1 MMIAELLARYI
12 TGDVSLK
19 EKEYIQQWIEA
30 SEENRKEFM
39 RLRILY
45 DMSLAHEQGQEQEQ
59 TLSQSG
65 KPAKRIFLELA
76 KIAAIICITFGCS
89 YYFLSHSL
97 EKEDEVAMQTLHI
110 PAGQRAELT
119 LTDGTKVW
127 LNALT
132 TLTFPNRF
140 TKDSREVYLDGEAYF
155 DVSHNAGKIF
165 TVNTSRYLVN
175 VYGTEFN
182 VSAYSRNDLFETAL
196 MNGSVEVVALHDTQ
210 KIRLSPG
217 RQVYLKDGKLVSD
230 SILDYNH
237 FLWKKGVISFE
248 HERMEDILVKLRLYY
263 DIAIENK
270 NATIN
275 NMRYT
280 GKFYTKDGVEH
291 VLNVLKIPTKL
302 RFTKDNENNI
312 IHIY

>member
-1 MMIAELLARYI
+1 MMIAELLMKYI
-12 TGDVSLK
+12 TGDASLK
-19 EKEYIQQWIEA
+19 EKEDIQRWIEA
-30 SEENRKEFM
+30 SEENREEFM
-39 RLRILY
+39 RLRMLY
-45 DMSLAHEQGQEQEQ
+45 DMSLAHEPEQ
-59 TLSQSG
+59 TLPQSG
-65 KPAKRIFLELA
+65 KPIKRIFLELA
-76 KIAAIICITFGCS
+76 KIAAIVCITFSCS
-89 YYFLSHSL
+89 YYFLSHLS
-97 EKEDEVAMQTLHI
+97 EKEEEIVMQTLHI

-132 TLTFPNRF
+132 TLTFPNKF

-155 DVSHNAGKIF
+155 DVSHNAEKVF

-175 VYGTEFN
+175 AYGTEFN

-196 MNGSVEVVALHDTQ
+196 IDGSVEVVALHDTQ

-217 RQVYLKDGKLVSD
+217 SRVYLKDGKFVSG
-230 SILDYNH
+230 SIVDYNH
-237 FLWKKGVISFE
+237 FLWKKGIISFE
-248 HERMEDILVKLRLYY
+248 HERIEDILVKLRLYY
-263 DIAIENK
+263 DIAIENR
-270 NATIN
+270 NTGIN

-280 GKFYTKDGVEH
+280 GKFHTKDGIEH

-312 IHIY
+312 IYIH

>member
-1 MMIAELLARYI
+1 MMTAELLKKYI
-12 TGDVSLK
+12 TGDASQK
-19 EKEYIQQWIEA
+19 EKEDIQLWIEA

-45 DMSLAHEQGQEQEQ
+45 DMSLAHEPEQ
-59 TLSQSG
+59 TLPQSG
-65 KPAKRIFLELA
+65 KSIKRIFLELA

-89 YYFLSHSL
+89 YYFLNHL
-97 EKEDEVAMQTLHI
+97 PKKEEEAVMQTLHI
-110 PAGQRAELT
+110 PAGQRAELI

-132 TLTFPNRF
+132 TLTFPNKF
-140 TKDSREVYLDGEAYF
+140 TKDSRQVYLDGEAYF

-165 TVNTSRYLVN
+165 TVNTNRYLVN

-182 VSAYSRNDLFETAL
+182 ISAYSRSNLFETAL
-196 MNGSVEVVALHDTQ
+196 IDGSVEVVALHDTQ
-210 KIRLSPG
+210 KIQLSPG
-217 RQVYLKDGKLVSD
+217 RRVYLEDGKLVSG

-237 FLWKKGVISFE
+237 FLWKKGIISFE
-248 HERMEDILVKLRLYY
+248 HERIEDILVKLRLYY

-270 NATIN
+270 NTSIN

-280 GKFYTKDGVEH
+280 GKFHTKDGIEH
-291 VLNVLKIPTKL
+291 VLNVLKIPTNL

-312 IHIY
+312 IYIH

>member
-1 MMIAELLARYI
+1 MITTELLMKYI
-12 TGDVSLK
+12 AGDASLS
-19 EKEYIQQWIEA
+19 EKEDIQQWIEA

-45 DMSLAHEQGQEQEQ
+45 DMTLAHEPEQSLPQ
-59 TLSQSG
+59 IA
-65 KPAKRIFLELA
+65 KPTGRIFLELA
-76 KIAAIICITFGCS
+76 KIAAVICITFGCS
-89 YYFLSHSL
+89 YYFLSHLL
-97 EKEDEVAMQTLHI
+97 EREEEETAMQTLHI

-132 TLTFPNRF
+132 TLTFPNKF

-155 DVSHNAGKIF
+155 DVSHNTEKVF
-165 TVNTSRYLVN
+165 TVNTNQYLVK

-182 VSAYSRNDLFETAL
+182 VSAYSRNGLFETAL
-196 MNGSVEVVALHDTQ
+196 IDGSVEVVALHDTQ
-210 KIRLSPG
+210 KIQLSPG
-217 RQVYLKDGKLVSD
+217 DRVYLKDRKLVSA

-237 FLWKKGVISFE
+237 FLWKKGIISFE
-248 HERMEDILVKLRLYY
+248 HERIEDILVKLRLYY
-263 DIAIENK
+263 DISVENR
-270 NATIN
+270 NTEIN

-280 GKFYTKDGVEH
+280 GKFHTKDGIEH

-302 RFTKDNENNI
+302 RFTKDNEQNI
-312 IHIY
+312 IYIY

>member
-1 MMIAELLARYI
+1 MMIAELLKRYI
-12 TGDVSLK
+12 AGDASLK
-19 EKEYIQQWIEA
+19 EKEDIQQWIEA
-30 SEENRKEFM
+30 NEKNRKEFI
-39 RLRILY
+39 RLRTLY
-45 DMSLAHEQGQEQEQ
+45 DMSLAHEPEQ

-65 KPAKRIFLELA
+65 KPIKRIFLELA

-89 YYFLSHSL
+89 YYFLIHLL
-97 EKEDEVAMQTLHI
+97 EKEEELVMQTLHI

-132 TLTFPNRF
+132 TLTFPNKF

-155 DVSHNAGKIF
+155 DVSHNAEKIF
-165 TVNTSRYLVN
+165 TVNTNQYLVN

-182 VSAYSRNDLFETAL
+182 VSAYSRSDLFETAL
-196 MNGSVEVVALHDTQ
+196 IDGSVEVVALHDTQ
-210 KIRLSPG
+210 KIQLNPG
-217 RQVYLKDGKLVSD
+217 NRVYLKDGKLISG

-248 HERMEDILVKLRLYY
+248 HERIEDILNKLRLYY

-270 NATIN
+270 NTRIN

-280 GKFYTKDGVEH
+280 GKFHTKDGIEH